1 MIHVVEAEAL
11 AVAPELEPSDDIG
24 LERSLQAAD
33 GDVAN
38 LEVCTHGGDYRLK
51 EGGAT
56 TGKIG
61 AAHVPAPAY
70 RPPGPSPRPVI
81 GNLAE
86 FGRDPLGFLTECAR
100 EHGDIAGVRLAGW
113 PAWVISHPDLA
124 EQVFVTHSRSFV
136 KHRFFFRHVDTLFG
150 DGLLT
155 AEGESWLRH
164 RRLAAPAFHH
174 DRIAGYAGEMVA
186 LAEETAARW
195 RDRETLDVHHEMMQ
209 LTLRIVVRTL
219 FAIEAPRDV
228 AALGAAFDVAVKEI
242 AARFRRPFRIPD
254 AVPTP
259 GNIRYRR
266 AVSRLDAFIR
276 GIIAERR
283 TDGADRGDLLSMLIA
298 ARDED
303 GSAMSDRHLR
313 DEAVTL
319 FLAGHETTALALSWT
334 WMLLSLH
341 PEADARLAGEL
352 RTVLGGRAPA
362 FADLPRLR
370 YTQAVVEESLR
381 LYPPAWVIGRQAT
394 APVTIGG
401 HVLPAG
407 TTVFISPWVLHRD
420 ARYFDRPGE
429 FRPERWLDA
438 EARSRLPR
446 YAYIPFG
453 GGPRVCIGN
462 AFAMTEA
469 TLLLASLARRFRPTL
484 RDGRAV
490 PPFPTITL
498 RPSEAVWM
506 TLAIRDPQSGGAAL

>member
-1 MIHVVEAEAL
+1 M
-11 AVAPELEPSDDIG
+11 
-24 LERSLQAAD
+24 
-33 GDVAN
+33 
-38 LEVCTHGGDYRLK
+38 
-51 EGGAT
+51 
-56 TGKIG
+56 
-61 AAHVPAPAY
+61 PASAY
-70 RPPGPSPRPVI
+70 QPPGPRPRPLV

-86 FGRDPLGFLTECAR
+86 FGRDPLGFLTACAR
-100 EHGDIAGVRLAGW
+100 EHGDIAGIRLGGW

-124 EQVFVTHSRSFV
+124 EQVLVTHSRSFV

-150 DGLLT
+150 EGLLT

-164 RRLAAPAFHH
+164 RRLAAPAFHR
-174 DRIAGYAGEMVA
+174 DRIAGYAGDMVG
-186 LAEETAARW
+186 LAEEAAARW
-195 RDRETLDVHHEMMQ
+195 RDGDMLDMHHEMMH

-259 GNIRYRR
+259 GNLRYRR
-266 AVSRLDAFIR
+266 ALHRLDGFIC

-283 TDGADRGDLLSMLIA
+283 QDGGDRGDLLSMLMA

-334 WMLLSLH
+334 WMLLSQH
-341 PEADARLAGEL
+341 PEADAALAAEL
-352 RTVLGGRAPA
+352 RDVLAGRAPT
-362 FADLPRLR
+362 FADLPRLG

-381 LYPPAWVIGRQAT
+381 LYPPAWVVGRQAT

-401 HVLPAG
+401 HAMPAG

-420 ARYFDRPGE
+420 ARFFDEPDAFRPG
-429 FRPERWLDA
+429 RWLDA
-438 EARSRLPR
+438 ETRSRLPR

-462 AFAMTEA
+462 GFAMTEA
-469 TLLLASLARRFRPTL
+469 TLLLACLARRFRPTL

-498 RPSEAVWM
+498 RPAEPMWM
-506 TLAIRDPQSGGAAL
+506 TVAVRDPLSAIRSPRSGGAAVQRGDPPSLIGSRP